1 MTDKVLNGAAET
13 LPQATELTLS
23 NGLKCWVYPVSAR
36 DRSALIQ
43 KWQAANPMPDKKQYE
58 TLVAAEDASFEG
70 QTLAAEGNPEYQ
82 QLMVDRRDALSEYLT
97 NAFLVGYT
105 EFPDADEQQ
114 LIKNYARVIARKRR
128 VLDLPADEWEAT
140 LRFALLESLEDQRAI
155 IGVIES
161 RLPIEF
167 GDVIDNVKI
176 FRISSQ

>member
-1 MTDKVLNGAAET
+1 MSELQMNGVAET
-13 LPQATELTLS
+13 LPQATEIILS
-23 NGLKCWVYPVSAR
+23 NKLKCWVYPVSAR

-43 KWQAANPMPDKKQYE
+43 KWQADNPMPDKKQYE
-58 TLVAAEDASFEG
+58 ALVPAEDASFEG

-82 QLMVDRRDALSEYLT
+82 KLLAERRDNLSEYLT

-105 EFPDADEQQ
+105 EFPEADEKK
-114 LIKNYARVIARKRR
+114 LIENYARVIARKRR
-128 VLDLPADEWEAT
+128 VLDLPADAWEAT

-167 GDVIDNVKI
+167 GDVIDNVRI
-176 FRISSQ
+176 FRPVSE